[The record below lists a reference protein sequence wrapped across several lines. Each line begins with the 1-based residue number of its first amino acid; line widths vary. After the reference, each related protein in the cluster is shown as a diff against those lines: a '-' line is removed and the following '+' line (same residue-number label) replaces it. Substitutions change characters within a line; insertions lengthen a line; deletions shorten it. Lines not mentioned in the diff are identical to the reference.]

1 MNAANADLQAIFKRF
16 RAVAPVWRSQAAIEL
31 IVLAMLA
38 AVVLRRDWPEKRS
51 LNIFALYIQAVVGLA
66 FAPAS
71 QTTDESQATH
81 YRKRTP
87 YMSII
92 ATIFIGLIVGLV
104 ARFLKPGDDKLGWIM
119 TIVLGIA
126 GSFLAGYAGNA
137 MGWYAA
143 GEPVGFIASV
153 IGAIVLLVIYSLIKG
168 KR

>member
-1 MNAANADLQAIFKRF
+1 MSYGAIRQKSSFASWAHFIFNTVIRPVAAQ
-16 RAVAPVWRSQAAIEL
+16 
-31 IVLAMLA
+31 
-38 AVVLRRDWPEKRS
+38 RRTFETFQVINNRK
-51 LNIFALYIQAVVGLA
+51 LN
-66 FAPAS
+66 S
-71 QTTDESQATH
+71 
-81 YRKRTP
+81 
-87 YMSII
+87 MSII

-126 GSFLAGYAGNA
+126 GAFVAGYAGNA
-137 MGWYAA
+137 MGWYSA

>member
-1 MNAANADLQAIFKRF
+1 
-16 RAVAPVWRSQAAIEL
+16 
-31 IVLAMLA
+31 
-38 AVVLRRDWPEKRS
+38 
-51 LNIFALYIQAVVGLA
+51 
-66 FAPAS
+66 
-71 QTTDESQATH
+71 
-81 YRKRTP
+81 
-87 YMSII
+87 MSII

-153 IGAIVLLVIYSLIKG
+153 IGAIVLLVIYSLIKS